1 MFDPEVKE
9 PLIKI
14 LLFLYKL
21 RVYRKRMVS
30 ASHKYHLKNYTF
42 IFVDLLLAFLSA
54 QRWNR
59 TIIFGFSVR
68 HADHVRHLGIS
79 RHCF

>member
-30 ASHKYHLKNYTF
+30 ASHKYHLKKSSF
-42 IFVDLLLAFLSA
+42 HICGSPVGVLACP
-54 QRWNR
+54 Q
-59 TIIFGFSVR
+59 V
-68 HADHVRHLGIS
+68 VS
-79 RHCF
+79 RHHPADFQSAAPTS